1 MAVGL
6 NFIAGLRGRLF
17 NANYLIR
24 DSLLDL

>member
-17 NANYLIR
+17 NVIYLKR
-24 DSLLDL
+24 DLLLDL